1 MSETKRVLAIDY
13 GSRFVGLAVA
23 NLPGITARALETLD
37 SRKGD
42 LFFRLKAIISREE
55 IQHAI
60 LGFPFSD
67 VEGEIHQKIRL
78 FRDALAKNFPALEI
92 EFVDESYSSQEA
104 DALILE
110 TGLGRR
116 NKKRTQD
123 SQAAKIILLRYLSR

>member
-13 GSRFVGLAVA
+13 GSRFVGLAVG
-23 NLPGITARALETLD
+23 NSPGITAKALETLD
-37 SRKGD
+37 TKKGD
-42 LFFRLKAIISREE
+42 LLFNLKTIISREK

-67 VEGEIHQKIRL
+67 VEGDIHQKIRL
-78 FRDALAKNFPALEI
+78 FRDTLVKDFPTLEI

-116 NKKRTQD
+116 SKKRTQD